1 MRFYFD
7 IKDEELHSV
16 YEVFTQFKDN
26 NISLATF
33 LSDGIEKVNDV
44 VTHNKY
50 NINKQVVAQSAKE
63 IAKMG

>member
-16 YEVFTQFKDN
+16 YEVFAQFKDN

-33 LSDGIEKVNDV
+33 LSDGIEKVNDI

-50 NINKQVVAQSAKE
+50 NINKQVVAQIAKE